1 MSTINKSIAFIAM
14 VEAWEESPT
23 GMVTRRQVWEKIKEI
38 WPDRINPE
46 ADLHLAHILNHWVD
60 SKCLVRRAGKFYERG
75 KEWSTLTLK
84 YASAVTQFRK
94 SKEVRDALL

>member
-1 MSTINKSIAFIAM
+1 MSSINKSVAFIAL

-38 WPDRINPE
+38 WWDRISPE

-60 SKCLVRRAGKFYERG
+60 GKCLVRHSGKYYRRG
-75 KEWSTLTLK
+75 KQWSTLTK
-84 YASAVTQFRK
+84 QYATIINQFQK
-94 SKEVRDALL
+94 AKEVRDALL